1 MDACGWNGGTH
12 QDRIR
17 RSLNRM
23 QELISRLTSSCY
35 ALWKGSLES
44 PTSSTS
50 QKSVCVSRPVVPA
63 PFLSFCS
70 CCEPSFSEKS
80 CPFRPR
86 FRPAASRF
94 QPPVSAKGVDSPNFP
109 SLRAAKSGRRDLKI
123 KKRGFSMR
131 GNRRWPCSGGTPCTL
146 LSRFSSRFFAL
157 WIFALSRGNFER
169 RKGERKRKRGEF
181 CGNSIDRRS
190 LSRREENRLDE
201 FLWKFGIE
209 EEEGSWILT
218 ILWKL
223 IEEERRDRKR
233 FWRENERR
241 ILKLDDLVKIW
252 WWRSEKRILNID
264 NSVKICSIE
273 KNFEEKKELWIL
285 TILWYICWF
294 EKVLRK
300 EENFEF
306 WISTNWEKSG
316 RIFKYRYWTL
326 MKRREN
332 FIDQRKFK
340 KKKII

>member
-157 WIFALSRGNFER
+157 WIFALSRGNFELE
-169 RKGERKRKRGEF
+169 KG
-181 CGNSIDRRS
+181 
-190 LSRREENRLDE
+190 REEE
-201 FLWKFGIE
+201 K
-209 EEEGSWILT
+209 
-218 ILWKL
+218 
-223 IEEERRDRKR
+223 
-233 FWRENERR
+233 ERR
-241 ILKLDDLVKIW
+241 ILWKFDRSKKSFEERGESVGWVFVEIWDRRGRRILNFDNFVKIW
-252 WWRSEKRILNID
+252 SRKREEIERDFEERMREGFWNLTIWWKFDDEEVRRGFWILIILWKFARSKRILRR
-264 NSVKICSIE
+264 
-273 KNFEEKKELWIL
+273 
-285 TILWYICWF
+285 
-294 EKVLRK
+294 RK
-300 EENFEF
+300 NFEF
-306 WISTNWEKSG
+306 WQSCD
-316 RIFKYRYWTL
+316 IFVDSK
-326 MKRREN
+326 
-332 FIDQRKFK
+332 KF
-340 KKKII
+340 

>member
-157 WIFALSRGNFER
+157 
-169 RKGERKRKRGEF
+169 
-181 CGNSIDRRS
+181 
-190 LSRREENRLDE
+190 
-201 FLWKFGIE
+201 
-209 EEEGSWILT
+209 
-218 ILWKL
+218 
-223 IEEERRDRKR
+223 
-233 FWRENERR
+233 
-241 ILKLDDLVKIW
+241 
-252 WWRSEKRILNID
+252 
-264 NSVKICSIE
+264 
-273 KNFEEKKELWIL
+273 
-285 TILWYICWF
+285 
-294 EKVLRK
+294 
-300 EENFEF
+300 
-306 WISTNWEKSG
+306 
-316 RIFKYRYWTL
+316 
-326 MKRREN
+326 
-332 FIDQRKFK
+332 
-340 KKKII
+340 